1 VAEKKI
7 PQPTFL
13 NGLGNFYFNIK
24 YDDCYPFIFTNI
36 KGPIL
41 VKEED
46 MDTYIRNHKD
56 DFIGQAEESLPI
68 KSCRRLFEL
77 FGIDTD
83 WLDR

>member
-1 VAEKKI
+1 MAEEKI

-13 NGLGNFYFNIK
+13 SGLGNFYFNIK
-24 YDDCYPFIFTNI
+24 DDDSYPFIFTNI

-46 MDTYIRNHKD
+46 MDTYIRNHED

-77 FGIDTD
+77 FDIDTD

>member
-1 VAEKKI
+1 VTEEKI

-13 NGLGNFYFNIK
+13 SGLGDFYFNIK

-46 MDTYIRNHKD
+46 MNAYIRNHED
-56 DFIGQAEESLPI
+56 DFIGQVEESLPR
-68 KSCRRLFEL
+68 KSYQRLFEL
-77 FGIDTD
+77 FDIDTD
-83 WLDR
+83 WLEL

>member
-1 VAEKKI
+1 MAEEKI

-13 NGLGNFYFNIK
+13 SGLGDFYFNIK
-24 YDDCYPFIFTNI
+24 DDDSYPFIFTNI

-46 MDTYIRNHKD
+46 MDTYIRNHED

-68 KSCRRLFEL
+68 KSYRRLFEL
-77 FGIDTD
+77 FDIDTD
-83 WLDR
+83 RLEL